1 MTLLTLIILA
11 FASFRITRLA
21 LFDTIFD
28 NARTKFHTWLTSDER
43 LLNSRWWFF
52 YNKIYEVTSC
62 SWCFGVYSSLFVF
75 SLYFA
80 AWPWELGRQGWI
92 QFAAV
97 AGIQGLLHA
106 FEPGDS

>member
-11 FASFRITRLA
+11 FASFRLTRLF
-21 LFDTIFD
+21 LFDTILD
-28 NARTKFHTWLTSDER
+28 AARLKFHIWLTSDQR
-43 LLNSRWWFF
+43 TFKFLW
-52 YNKIYEVTSC
+52 NKIYEVTSC
-62 SWCFGVYSSLFVF
+62 SWCFGTWASLLVF
-75 SLYFA
+75 SVYFA
-80 AWPWELGRQGWI
+80 AWPWEFGRQGWI

>member
-28 NARTKFHTWLTSDER
+28 NPRTNFHTWLTSDEKMAGKY
-43 LLNSRWWFF
+43 WFF
-52 YNKIYEVTSC
+52 WSKLYELTSC
-62 SWCFGVYSSLFVF
+62 SWCLGTWISLAVF
-75 SLYFA
+75 SVYFA
-80 AWPWELGRQGWI
+80 AWPWEFGRQGFI